1 MRSKRWLISALAT
14 LLCFPFGLHAQSWA
28 LNSFEAEFAVR
39 LMGFNVG
46 KANHHMQCTNLDCEL
61 ISIANPP
68 NWAKRFI
75 NESSTETIKLVNN
88 EQQLTWMSY
97 HKDLT
102 RRYSDRTVNI
112 ITDLIY
118 NPAQQRIEYPQKN
131 REWPAHLYAYDM
143 VSIVYA
149 LQFYAQQNIA
159 LPALILQDEEQQ
171 QPVKFSVINR
181 PTKTHLNYK
190 SNVSARFYQWN
201 TSDHEVKIWLIEE
214 LDLFPGRIE
223 FHHKK
228 ANRRVTLSLASPPK
242 HH

>member
-1 MRSKRWLISALAT
+1 M
-14 LLCFPFGLHAQSWA
+14 
-28 LNSFEAEFAVR
+28 
-39 LMGFNVG
+39 
-46 KANHHMQCTNLDCEL
+46 
-61 ISIANPP
+61 
-68 NWAKRFI
+68 
-75 NESSTETIKLVNN
+75 VNN

-131 REWPAHLYAYDM
+131 REWPAHLYTYDM